1 MSSGQI
7 RIDCG
12 RAGPAATESSS
23 GCACSGGGDRRCI
36 CRRRDRWD
44 GGLELQV
51 QWVQVQV
58 RIRVQDFVLRTTY
71 IFNADNVVLYYFSN
85 FNVRLNRTKRP
96 QTKNPI
102 RWKSPKCQFT
112 IKMSNGFKFLLKKL
126 KICVI
131 IQVTKKQFY
140 IVNI

>member
-58 RIRVQDFVLRTTY
+58 RIRIRVQDFVWL
-71 IFNADNVVLYYFSN
+71 A
-85 FNVRLNRTKRP
+85 
-96 QTKNPI
+96 
-102 RWKSPKCQFT
+102 
-112 IKMSNGFKFLLKKL
+112 KL
-126 KICVI
+126 SR
-131 IQVTKKQFY
+131 QRHRDEHRGLDEA
-140 IVNI
+140 